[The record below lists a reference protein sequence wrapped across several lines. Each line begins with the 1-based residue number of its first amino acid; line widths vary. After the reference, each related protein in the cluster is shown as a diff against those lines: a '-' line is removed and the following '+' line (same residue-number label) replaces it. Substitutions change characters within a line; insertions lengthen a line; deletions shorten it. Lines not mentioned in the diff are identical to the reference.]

1 MITILSVLVLSF
13 VYVLITAILYY
24 TKKKAFTIENVY
36 FSILLVATLLL
47 IAMEFVNCAY
57 VTVKLTKMEELIHK
71 SYEITLFIW
80 LTIFFLYGMH
90 MVNEKRDNI
99 LTVNSTTIFKIAIIV
114 IYTIAVSTIIYLLPS
129 KVSISYG
136 APYETGLFIYYFYFI
151 IVFYM
156 LLIDINFF
164 LNKVKEIRKI
174 MSVIAFEVLFTVF
187 ATLRSYFMDP
197 VFLVEGVITSIIII
211 IIVNT
216 IENPDLKI
224 ITELD
229 AAKQE
234 TEKATRAKDDFL
246 SSMSH
251 EIRTPLNAIVGLSQ
265 LISESDNVNEEIKN
279 DVNDIMYASQT
290 LLEIVGNIL
299 DINRI
304 ESNKMEIQ
312 NMNYVPAE
320 MIEELVRVNS
330 VRIGS
335 KNIKLSYNIS
345 SDVPYELVGDKV
357 HIKQIINNLLSNA
370 IKFTDE
376 GAVILNVNAIND
388 GFVSNLVITVSDTG
402 KGIKTSDYDKLFNKF
417 ERLDTEINSTVNGS
431 GLGLAITKKLVELL
445 NGNIRVNST
454 LGKGSTFEVN
464 IPQSISMTMNP
475 KQIALE
481 YKIEQMENEQMI
493 SRKKKNI
500 LLVDDSAINLK
511 IATNFLK
518 GQFINVDTCTSGREA
533 INKVRGNTFDLIF
546 LDLKMPV
553 MDGFKTIDEL
563 KKLPG
568 FATPVVAFT
577 AVDEDA
583 EAVCLNAGFKA
594 IFVKPFTKA
603 QFLREINSLIDANL
617 VIDASLEESEKNVK
631 KEQIPTLNSVVTK
644 KEEPVSETTAK
655 PELPEMPALP
665 KIEDKPAIDF
675 DNK

>member
-13 VYVLITAILYY
+13 IYVLITAILYY

-36 FSILLVATLLL
+36 FSILLVVTLLL
-47 IAMEFVNCAY
+47 IAMEFANCAY
-57 VTVKLTKMEELIHK
+57 VTPTFTKMEKIIHK
-71 SYEITLFIW
+71 TYEITLFIW

-99 LTVNSTTIFKIAIIV
+99 LSIDTTFIFKIAAII
-114 IYTIAVSTIIYLLPS
+114 IYIIAVSVIIYLLPS
-129 KVSISYG
+129 KIGVSYG
-136 APYETGLFIYYFYFI
+136 APYESGLFIYYFYFI
-151 IVFYM
+151 IVVYV

-164 LNKVKEIRKI
+164 LSKVKEIRKI
-174 MSVIAFEVLFTVF
+174 ASVITFEFLFAVF
-187 ATLRSYFMDP
+187 ATLRTYFLDP

-211 IIVNT
+211 VIVNT

-265 LISESDNVNEEIKN
+265 LIYESDNVNEEIKN
-279 DVNDIMYASQT
+279 DVNDIMAASQT

-320 MIEELVRVNS
+320 MIEELVKVNS

-357 HIKQIINNLLSNA
+357 HIKQIVNNLLSNA
-370 IKFTDE
+370 IKFTEE
-376 GAVILNVNAIND
+376 GAVILTVNAIND

-454 LGKGSTFEVN
+454 FGKGSTFEVS

-481 YKIEQMENEQMI
+481 YKIEQMENEQI
-493 SRKKKNI
+493 INNKKKNI
-500 LLVDDSAINLK
+500 LLVDDSPINLK
-511 IATNFLK
+511 IAVNFLK
-518 GQFINVDTCTSGREA
+518 GQPISVDTCTSGRDA
-533 INKVRGNTFDLIF
+533 ITKVRLNQFDLIF
-546 LDLKMPV
+546 LDLKMPT
-553 MDGFKTIDEL
+553 MDGFKTIDEF
-563 KKLPG
+563 KKIPG
-568 FATPVVAFT
+568 FSTPVVAFT

-594 IFVKPFTKA
+594 IFVKPFSKA
-603 QFLREINSLIDANL
+603 QFLREINNLIDANL

-631 KEQIPTLNSVVTK
+631 KEQVPTLNSVVSKTQEV
-644 KEEPVSETTAK
+644 KENTPKV
-655 PELPEMPALP
+655 ELPEMPPLP
-665 KIEDKPAIDF
+665 KMDDKPAIDF